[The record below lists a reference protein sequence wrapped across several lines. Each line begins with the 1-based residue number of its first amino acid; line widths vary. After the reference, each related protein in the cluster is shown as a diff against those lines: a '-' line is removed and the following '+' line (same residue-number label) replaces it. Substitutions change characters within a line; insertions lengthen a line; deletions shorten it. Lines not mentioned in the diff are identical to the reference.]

1 MKARSRGVAV
11 GPVAGLGLMLAAFA
25 CGLVPP
31 RRAIAAAAEP
41 PPKAP
46 AGETFVLA
54 TSLITP
60 FFGAYYLEGKVRVSD
75 SFAVVANT
83 SYLTL
88 ASDGWKNRAGTVG
101 VGAEYFFRG
110 NALRGWYA
118 ELIGEVWFSSWRHD
132 QSGTVAPVSLGTAGI
147 ALVGY
152 QFVFGPGLAVDLGA
166 GVVGV
171 HLPAAHAD
179 GAGAR
184 LSSPP
189 FTRVY
194 PAAKINVGWAF

>member
-1 MKARSRGVAV
+1 M
-11 GPVAGLGLMLAAFA
+11 
-25 CGLVPP
+25 
-31 RRAIAAAAEP
+31 
-41 PPKAP
+41 
-46 AGETFVLA
+46 LA

-60 FFGAYYLEGKVRVSD
+60 FFDAYYLEGKVRASD

-88 ASDGWKNRAGTVG
+88 TNEGWKNRAGTLG

-110 NALRGWYA
+110 SALRGWYA
-118 ELIGEVWFSSWRHD
+118 EAIGEVWFSSWRHE
-132 QSGTVAPVSLGTAGI
+132 QSGTVAPLGLGTAGI

-152 QFVFGPGLAVDLGA
+152 QFVLGPGFGVDLGA

-171 HLPAAHAD
+171 HLPAAYGDVD
-179 GAGAR
+179 GVR
-184 LSSPP
+184 ISSRA
-189 FTRVY
+189 FTKIY